1 MPQWEHRKIDLNNVP
16 RKTDDI
22 DLLNDVGDQGWEL
35 VTITTNSMAYFKR
48 QLEDPA
54 RTSSTSQSCDPARV
68 GHMSAPSS
76 VGGDRNRALASYFHN
91 PSNRRP
97 ATRV

>member
-1 MPQWEHRKIDLNNVP
+1 MSQWEHHKIDLNNVP

-22 DLLNDVGDQGWEL
+22 DLLNDAGDQGWEL

-54 RTSSTSQSCDPARV
+54 PVPAARRKAATS
-68 GHMSAPSS
+68 
-76 VGGDRNRALASYFHN
+76 RASGA
-91 PSNRRP
+91 
-97 ATRV
+97 